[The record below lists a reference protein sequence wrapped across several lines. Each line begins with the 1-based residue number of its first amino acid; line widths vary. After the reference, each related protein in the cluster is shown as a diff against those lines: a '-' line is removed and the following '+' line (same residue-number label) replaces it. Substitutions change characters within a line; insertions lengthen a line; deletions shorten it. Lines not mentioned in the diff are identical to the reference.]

1 MRGNWRLCNSKIF
14 QKCFKISKMEKWR
27 ILMLFSG
34 EKQWTVKILYRI
46 SEICSQ
52 CDKKGVYIVQ
62 KHSKNVSKHSENV
75 SKNSEN
81 VSKHQKWQNEREF
94 WGYSQV
100 KNNELSKYLTEYLKY
115 GQKCEE
121 IGVYVIEKC
130 SKTLFGIFKLP
141 KMVKWQKKW
150 KILRLF
156 SGQKQWIVKIFNRIF
171 EIW

>member
-27 ILMLFSG
+27 TLMLFSG
-34 EKQWTVKILYRI
+34 EKQWTVKIIYRI

-52 CDKKGVYIVQ
+52 CDKIGVYIVQ
-62 KHSKNVSKHSENV
+62 KHSENVSKH
-75 SKNSEN
+75 SEN

-115 GQKCEE
+115 GKKCEE
-121 IGVYVIEKC
+121 IGVYIIEKC
-130 SKTLFGIFKLP
+130 SKIFLKYL
-141 KMVKWQKKW
+141 KW
-150 KILRLF
+150 
-156 SGQKQWIVKIFNRIF
+156 
-171 EIW
+171 